1 MKRKKLTT
9 YDYLASKG
17 KRQLSNIFC
26 HSKEE
31 AAAAEE
37 AGIDFIG
44 GAHDLPQH
52 GVNATFEEIKRIHGV
67 NESEVIKIMRK
78 NLNSKSFKIWRER
91 VTGRT

>member
-31 AAAAEE
+31 S
-37 AGIDFIG
+37 
-44 GAHDLPQH
+44 
-52 GVNATFEEIKRIHGV
+52 T
-67 NESEVIKIMRK
+67 
-78 NLNSKSFKIWRER
+78 
-91 VTGRT
+91 VTVMQRLKKKLY